1 VFHIFNPA
9 GIALTAFL
17 NIETNCLPN
26 DLLFSSLYETFE
38 NKLNSSLW
46 LLSSHVQITHRCYNR
61 QSKTTPYLCFL
72 PNNNTQRTY
81 AMVGPFKTI
90 K

>member
-1 VFHIFNPA
+1 MVSLGENH
-9 GIALTAFL
+9 
-17 NIETNCLPN
+17 CLPTAA
-26 DLLFSSLYETFE
+26 LSSSLYETFA
-38 NKLNSSLW
+38 NKMNSSLW
-46 LLSSHVQITHRCYNR
+46 KISTHAQITHRCYNR

-72 PNNNTQRTY
+72 PTNQTQRSY